1 MSELVRPWKRKDFLG
16 LEDLQVEEIRL
27 ILDTAETMKEILQ
40 RPIRKVPI
48 LRGKTVVNLFFEPS
62 TRTSAS
68 FDLAA
73 KRLSADTL
81 NLSAKTSSV
90 QKGETLLD
98 TVKNLEAMKLDVLII
113 RSPSSGAPH
122 FLAKRLSAGVINA
135 GDGSHEHPTQG
146 LLDLLTLR
154 ERFSD
159 MAGIRVLIVGDV
171 AHSRV
176 ARSGIWGLT
185 KLGARVSVCGPPT
198 LLPLEV
204 ERLGVQVYTDLDK
217 ALRET
222 QVVYVLRLQM
232 ERQARN
238 LIPSLREYARLFGI
252 NRERLRRAKRDVIIM
267 HPGPINRGI
276 ELDPDVADGPWSVIL
291 EQVTNGVAVRMAVL
305 YLLCGGE
312 AVSA

>member
-1 MSELVRPWKRKDFLG
+1 MSELVRPWQRKDLLG
-16 LEDLQVEEIRL
+16 LEDLRVEEIRL

-98 TVKNLEAMKLDVLII
+98 TVKNLEAMKIDVLIM

-122 FLAKRLSAGVINA
+122 FLAKRLAAGVINA

-146 LLDLLTLR
+146 LLDILTLR
-154 ERFSD
+154 ERFSNL
-159 MAGIRVLIVGDV
+159 AGIRVLIVGDV

-198 LLPLEV
+198 LLPMEV

-222 QVVYVLRLQM
+222 QVVYVLRLQI

-238 LIPSLREYARLFGI
+238 LIPSLREYAQLFGI
-252 NRERLRRAKRDVIIM
+252 NRKRLKRAKRSVIIM
-267 HPGPINRGI
+267 HPGPINRGV

-312 AVSA
+312 AVNG

>member
-1 MSELVRPWKRKDFLG
+1 MRELVRPWKRKDLLG

-154 ERFSD
+154 ERFSN

>member
-1 MSELVRPWKRKDFLG
+1 MSELVRPWKRKDLLG

-154 ERFSD
+154 ERFSN

-204 ERLGVQVYTDLDK
+204 ECLGVQVYTDLDK

-252 NRERLRRAKRDVIIM
+252 NRERLKRAKRDVIIM

>member
-1 MSELVRPWKRKDFLG
+1 MSELVRPWKRKDLLG

>member
-1 MSELVRPWKRKDFLG
+1 
-16 LEDLQVEEIRL
+16 
-27 ILDTAETMKEILQ
+27 
-40 RPIRKVPI
+40 
-48 LRGKTVVNLFFEPS
+48 
-62 TRTSAS
+62 
-68 FDLAA
+68 
-73 KRLSADTL
+73 L

-185 KLGARVSVCGPPT
+185 KLGAKVSVCGPPT

-204 ERLGVQVYTDLDK
+204 ERLGVRVYTDLDK
-217 ALRET
+217 ALHET
-222 QVVYVLRLQM
+222 QVIYVLRLQM

-267 HPGPINRGI
+267 HPGPINRGV
-276 ELDPDVADGPWSVIL
+276 ELDPDMADGPWSVIL

>member
-1 MSELVRPWKRKDFLG
+1 MSELVRPWQRKDLLG
-16 LEDLQVEEIRL
+16 LEDLRVEEIRL

-68 FDLAA
+68 FELAA

-154 ERFSD
+154 ERFSN